1 MTEAAA
7 AAELVGEFR
16 TPRNAFQEAPGSIHN
31 DAIASKLGFK
41 GGTVPGSVHM
51 DQFVP
56 QILATYGKGW
66 FETGN
71 ISLYFTQATVD
82 AEQVRAVLTPSAER
96 ADLRM
101 YNEGDDLICR
111 GTANGEAHDLK
122 SELEVRMAQQRPA
135 AGGALRI
142 LADFAVGEEQTDIPL
157 RVEIEALDKALEK
170 ITEPNDLYAKDHV
183 LPPSHAIKLSHQVR
197 PVVLKK
203 VKSSVGLFG
212 ALEVRHVKGPLFA
225 GRDYVGRTT
234 ILKLT
239 ESPKAEA
246 AWYDV
251 FITDAKTGEEVA
263 VVRYMLRFMKASSPL
278 WTEAA

>member
-1 MTEAAA
+1 MNSPERGASVEQDRIAGIDADSSMRRRVVLENPTHIRCKIGAIEVPHAGARLAEDTKSIQPQAALEADQCARLVRIA
-7 AAELVGEFR
+7 RHFRVHRGGPREIQQQPAAE
-16 TPRNAFQEAPGSIHN
+16 
-31 DAIASKLGFK
+31 
-41 GGTVPGSVHM
+41 
-51 DQFVP
+51 
-56 QILATYGKGW
+56 
-66 FETGN
+66 
-71 ISLYFTQATVD
+71 
-82 AEQVRAVLTPSAER
+82 
-96 ADLRM
+96 
-101 YNEGDDLICR
+101 
-111 GTANGEAHDLK
+111 
-122 SELEVRMAQQRPA
+122 
-135 AGGALRI
+135 GALRI

-225 GRDYVGRTT
+225 GRDYVGRTK